1 MIGKLKGI
9 VDLIDT
15 DSCIIDVCGVGYNVF
30 CSSNTLR
37 SLPAV
42 GEAAELVIETHV
54 REDHIHLYGFFSPA
68 DRDWFNLL
76 QTVQGVGAR
85 VALQILATLSTH
97 DLASAVAAQ
106 DKAMVG
112 RAQGV
117 GPKLAQR
124 IVTELKDKVPA
135 TLHIASPSADGTP
148 TPQSGVRAE
157 ALSALINLGYRDQD
171 AARAVAVA
179 AEALGSDA
187 PLDGVIRAALRELA
201 P

>member
-1 MIGKLKGI
+1 MIALLKGI
-9 VDLIDT
+9 VAELGDDHA
-15 DSCIIDVCGVGYNVF
+15 IIDVNGVGYLVY
-30 CSSNTLR
+30 CAGSTLGR
-37 SLPAV
+37 LPGV
-42 GEAAELVIETHV
+42 GEAVTLHIETHV
-54 REDHIHLYGFFSPA
+54 REDHIHLFGFFAPA
-68 DRDWFNLL
+68 DRDWFKLL
-76 QTVQGVGAR
+76 QSVQGVGAR
-85 VALQILATLSTH
+85 VALGILSTLTTH
-97 DLASAVAAQ
+97 DLASAIAAQ

-135 TLHIASPSADGTP
+135 TLHIASPSADGAP
-148 TPQSGVRAE
+148 APQSGVRAE
-157 ALSALINLGYRDQD
+157 ALSALINLGYRDTD

>member
-1 MIGKLKGI
+1 MIAALKGI
-9 VDLIDT
+9 VAQLGDDHA
-15 DSCIIDVCGVGYNVF
+15 IIDVNGVGYLVF
-30 CSSNTLR
+30 CSASTLGR
-37 SLPAV
+37 LPGA
-42 GEAAELVIETHV
+42 GEAVALYIETHV
-54 REDHIHLYGFFSPA
+54 REDHIHLYGFLAPA
-68 DRDWFNLL
+68 DRDWFKLL

-85 VALQILATLSTH
+85 VALGILTTLSVH

-135 TLHIASPSADGTP
+135 TLHIAMPSAGGAAAPASGTR
-148 TPQSGVRAE
+148 GE
-157 ALSALINLGYRDQD
+157 ALSALVNLGYREND
-171 AARAVAVA
+171 AARAVARA
-179 AEALGSDA
+179 ADALGADA
-187 PLDGVIRAALRELA
+187 PLDGLIRGALKELA